1 MLTIGLASIGP
12 SRGLLRDC
20 ENFADGSFAALS
32 YFTLSVQTG
41 GCGSSSRYR
50 VPAHLTL
57 PSAQL
62 VTRGHTAAYSRPCVS
77 RSAGHYT
84 LDIYTFLS
92 SMTSYFWFQ
101 LNSYNYSSHG
111 AASLLLQVKVR
122 GWWLV
127 PELYFI
133 VQVSEAMVDPQI
145 VFLQV

>member
-1 MLTIGLASIGP
+1 MRLN
-12 SRGLLRDC
+12 D
-20 ENFADGSFAALS
+20 
-32 YFTLSVQTG
+32 
-41 GCGSSSRYR
+41 
-50 VPAHLTL
+50 
-57 PSAQL
+57 
-62 VTRGHTAAYSRPCVS
+62 TA
-77 RSAGHYT
+77 